1 MNDFNII
8 NDNVVK
14 AKQKHIISFIIQCR
28 VMKYKAINNPLIKKE
43 LISKKLRS
51 KNNYIFF

>member
-51 KNNYIFF
+51 KK